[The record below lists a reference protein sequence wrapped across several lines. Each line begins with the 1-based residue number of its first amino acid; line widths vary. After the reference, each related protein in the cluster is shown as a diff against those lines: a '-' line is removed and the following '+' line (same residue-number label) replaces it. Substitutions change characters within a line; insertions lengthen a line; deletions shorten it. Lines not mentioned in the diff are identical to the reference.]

1 VPARSFLFALTAAA
15 ASLAQTAGPT
25 FTNPLLPS
33 GPDPWVASHD
43 GWYYYMNT
51 TATNLTI
58 RKTRDIT
65 DLRHAQTKIVWTP
78 PPSGPYSKEIWAP
91 EIHFVE
97 GKWYIYFAADAG
109 ENSSHRIYAI
119 ENASADPLAGEWVF
133 KGKLADPSDKWAID
147 PTVFEN
153 GGQRYIVWSGWPG
166 NGNGNQ
172 DLYIARLKNP
182 WTIDG
187 DRVRISAPHFKWE
200 KIGDLPGPPGSTTH
214 VNVNEGPEILK
225 HGDRIFLIY
234 SADGCWTDSYEMG
247 MLETLAS
254 ADLLDPKS
262 WKKSPRPVFTGSP
275 EAHAYSPG
283 HNAFFVS
290 PDGRQNW
297 ILYHANPEP
306 HEGCGNQRSP
316 RAQPFTWNS
325 DGTPNFGRPVPL
337 GEPIPKPSGEQVQ

>member
-1 VPARSFLFALTAAA
+1 VGVPARSFLFTLLAAV
-15 ASLAQTAGPT
+15 ASLAQTASPT

-33 GPDPWVASHD
+33 GPDPWVTSRD

-51 TATNLTI
+51 TATNLTV

-65 DLRHAQTKIVWTP
+65 DLEHAQTKAVWSP

-91 EIHFVE
+91 ELHFLD

-109 ENSSHRIYAI
+109 DNRGHRIYAI
-119 ENASADPLAGEWVF
+119 ENNSADPLSGDWTF
-133 KGKLADPSDKWAID
+133 KGKVSDPSDHWAID

-153 GGQRYIVWSGWPG
+153 GAHRYIIWSGWPG
-166 NGNGNQ
+166 AENGSQ

-187 DRVRISAPHFKWE
+187 PRVRISRPRYQWE
-200 KIGDLPGPPGSTTH
+200 KIGDLPGDAH

-225 HGDRIFLIY
+225 HGERIFLIY
-234 SADGCWTDSYEMG
+234 SASGCWTDSYELG
-247 MLETLAS
+247 MLETRAS
-254 ADLLDPKS
+254 ADLLNPGS
-262 WKKSPRPVFTGSP
+262 WKKSAKPVFTGSP
-275 EAHAYSPG
+275 AAHAYSPG

-316 RAQPFTWNS
+316 RAQLFKWNP
-325 DGTPNFGRPVPL
+325 DGTPDFGQPVPL
-337 GEPIPKPSGEQVQ
+337 GAPIPKPAGTPVQ